1 MATTTTTTT
10 TPAAVDGD
18 RLMAFVMRTVD
29 EIGATLGTALTVMG
43 DKLGLY
49 RAMAGAGP
57 LTSDDLARRAGIG
70 ERYAREWLN
79 AQAAGGVVEY
89 DSATARYVLPPEQ
102 AAALTDPE
110 SPAYLPGFF
119 QIALGAVLDSPH
131 VTEAV
136 RAGEGV
142 GWGEHTHDVLEGCER
157 FFRPGYNANLVT
169 SWLPALDGVTDT
181 LEAGARVADVG
192 CGHGASTILMA
203 EAFPRSTF
211 VGSDIDAGSIETARA
226 RAAEAGVGDRVRF
239 EVAAA
244 QEIGGGGFDLVTT
257 FDCLHDM
264 GDPVGAAARVRRAL
278 APGGTWMIVEP
289 FAGDRVEEN
298 LTPVGRAYYSFSTL
312 LCTPSALSQGD
323 GMALGAQA
331 GEARIRDVVTTGGFT
346 SFRRAAETPFNMVFE
361 AR

>member
-1 MATTTTTTT
+1 MATTTTPITTT
-10 TPAAVDGD
+10 TAVDPD

-29 EIGATLGTALTVMG
+29 EVGATLGTALAVMG

-57 LTSDDLARRAGIG
+57 VSSAQLAERAGIG

-79 AQAAGGVVEY
+79 AQAAGGVVAY
-89 DSATARYVLPPEQ
+89 DPATTRYELPPEQ
-102 AAALTDPE
+102 AVALTDPT

-119 QIALGAVLDSPH
+119 QIALGAVLDSPRI
-131 VTEAV
+131 TEAM
-136 RAGEGV
+136 RAGEGL
-142 GWGEHTHDVLEGCER
+142 GWGEHVHDVFEGCER
-157 FFRPGYNANLVT
+157 FFRPGYHANLLT
-169 SWLPALDGVTDT
+169 SWLPALDGVVAK

-203 EAFPRSTF
+203 QAFPRSTF
-211 VGSDIDAGSIETARA
+211 VGSDLHAGSIDTART
-226 RAAEAGVGDRVRF
+226 RAAEAGLTDRIRF
-239 EVAAA
+239 EVAPADG
-244 QEIGGGGFDLVTT
+244 ISGDGFDLVTT

-264 GDPVGAAARVRRAL
+264 GDPVGASARIRRAL

-289 FAGDRVEEN
+289 FAGDRVEDN

-312 LCTPSALSQGD
+312 LCTPSALSQSD
-323 GMALGAQA
+323 DALGAQA
-331 GEARIRDVVTTGGFT
+331 GEARLRDVVTAGGFA
-346 SFRRAAETPFNMVFE
+346 SFRRATETPFNIVFE